1 MQQGPGDAMSRSE
14 LVHATCISL
23 FGRGILLRGPSG
35 AGKSDLALR
44 LIDAGG
50 LLVADDQ
57 TRLTAEEGRLS
68 ATAPPVLSGQME
80 VRGMGIVGQAALVS
94 VAVAL
99 VVDLQPAETI
109 ERLPEEAAA
118 ELLGVRIPNLVLDP
132 RAASALARI
141 RLALDRAGKA
151 EARRRGIE
159 RRRPVL
165 LVTGMAGAGR
175 SLALDTAEDLGYE
188 VIDNLPLALIPSL
201 FVGASERP
209 LALGVDLRTRD
220 FSIARFLEASE
231 ALRATP
237 SLEPRLIFLDCADD
251 VLLRRFS
258 ETRRRH
264 PLAVDRP
271 LARGIETER
280 RLIAPIKSR
289 ADLVIDT
296 SALRPADFRRLLGG
310 HLSLTKDA
318 GGGLVVFVTSFSYR
332 HGLPM
337 EADLVLDVRFL
348 RNPHYQAELR
358 DLTGRDPTVADF
370 IAEDPAMEPFFQ
382 GLLGW
387 LRPLLPLYEAEGKSY
402 LTFAIGCTGGR
413 HRSVYVAERLA
424 RWLTEEQR
432 QVVIA
437 HRDSERQG

>member
-1 MQQGPGDAMSRSE
+1 MGAISRSE

-23 FGRGILLRGPSG
+23 FGRGVLLRGPSG

-57 TRLTAEEGRLS
+57 TQLTAEDGRLS
-68 ATAPPVLSGQME
+68 ATAPPILSGQME
-80 VRGMGIVGQAALVS
+80 VRGMGIVGQAAMVS
-94 VAVAL
+94 VSVAL
-99 VVDLQPAETI
+99 VVELQAADTI
-109 ERLPEEAAA
+109 ERMPDEEEKA
-118 ELLGVRIPNLVLDP
+118 ELLGIALPLIRLDP
-132 RAASALARI
+132 KAASATARV
-141 RLALDRAGKA
+141 RLALERLSKA
-151 EARRRGIE
+151 ESRRLGGGDG
-159 RRRPVL
+159 RPVL

-201 FVGASERP
+201 MIGASDRP

-220 FSIARFLEASE
+220 FSIAGFLEVIE
-231 ALRATP
+231 ALKASP
-237 SLEPRLIFLDCADD
+237 GVEPRLIFLDCVDD

-271 LARGIETER
+271 VARGIETER

-310 HLSLTKDA
+310 HLSLARAK
-318 GGGLVVFVTSFSYR
+318 GNGLVVFVTSFAYR

-348 RNPHYQAELR
+348 RNPHYQPELR
-358 DLTGRDPTVADF
+358 EKTGREPDVAAF
-370 IAEDPAMEPFFQ
+370 VAEDPAFGPFFE
-382 GLLGW
+382 GLTAWLG
-387 LRPLLPLYEAEGKSY
+387 PLLPLYEAEGKSY
-402 LTFAIGCTGGR
+402 LTFAVGCTGGR
-413 HRSVYVAERLA
+413 HRSVFVAERLA
-424 RWLTEEQR
+424 RWLTDEKR

-437 HRDSERQG
+437 HRDSEREG

>member
-1 MQQGPGDAMSRSE
+1 MGAMSQSE

-57 TRLTAEEGRLS
+57 TRLLAEEGRLS
-68 ATAPPVLSGQME
+68 ATAPAVLSGQME
-80 VRGMGIVGQAALVS
+80 VRGMGIVGQAAMVS
-94 VAVAL
+94 VNLAL
-99 VVDLQPAETI
+99 VVDLRAADEI
-109 ERLPEEAAA
+109 ERLPQAETV
-118 ELLGVRIPNLVLDP
+118 ELLGVTVPLVTLDP
-132 RAASALARI
+132 NAASATARI
-141 RLALDRAGKA
+141 RLALDRTSKA
-151 EARRRGIE
+151 EAARLGE
-159 RRRPVL
+159 AEGRPVL

-201 FVGASERP
+201 FVGSSEKP

-220 FSIARFLEASE
+220 FSIARFLEVSE

-237 SLEPRLIFLDCADD
+237 GLAPRLIFLDCVDE

-271 LARGIETER
+271 VARGIETER

-310 HLSLTKDA
+310 HLSLARKA
-318 GGGLVVFVTSFSYR
+318 SNGLVVFVTSFAYR

-358 DLTGRDPTVADF
+358 EKTGRDPGVAAYV
-370 IAEDPAMEPFFQ
+370 AEDPAFTPFFE
-382 GLLGW
+382 GLTAW

-402 LTFAIGCTGGR
+402 LTFAVGCTGGR

-437 HRDSERQG
+437 HRDSDREG

>member
-1 MQQGPGDAMSRSE
+1 MSQSE

-23 FGRGILLRGPSG
+23 FGRGVLLRGPSG

-57 TRLTAEEGRLS
+57 TRLTAEAGRLS
-68 ATAPPVLSGQME
+68 ASAPAVLSGQME

-94 VAVAL
+94 ANVAL
-99 VVDLQPAETI
+99 VVDLQAADGI
-109 ERLPEEAAA
+109 ERLPEE
-118 ELLGVRIPNLVLDP
+118 ETVDMLGVSVPLIALDP
-132 RAASALARI
+132 QAASATARI
-141 RLALDRAGKA
+141 RLALDRTSKA
-151 EARRRGIE
+151 EAARAGDVE
-159 RRRPVL
+159 GRPVL

-201 FVGASERP
+201 FVGAGDKP

-220 FSIARFLEASE
+220 FSIARFLEVSE

-237 SLEPRLIFLDCADD
+237 GLALRLIFLDCVDE

-271 LARGIETER
+271 VARGIETER
-280 RLIAPIKSR
+280 RLIAPIVSR

-310 HLSLTKDA
+310 HLTLPRSA
-318 GGGLVVFVTSFSYR
+318 GNGLVVFVTSFAYR

-358 DLTGRDPTVADF
+358 AKTGRDPAVAAYV
-370 IAEDPAMEPFFQ
+370 AEDPAFAPFFD
-382 GLLGW
+382 GLTAWLG
-387 LRPLLPLYEAEGKSY
+387 PLLPLYEAEGKAY
-402 LTFAIGCTGGR
+402 LTFGVGCTGGR
-413 HRSVYVAERLA
+413 HRSVFVAERLA
-424 RWLTEEQR
+424 RWLTDEKR

-437 HRDSERQG
+437 HRDSDRDG

>member
-1 MQQGPGDAMSRSE
+1 MSRSE

-57 TRLTAEEGRLS
+57 TRLTAEEDRLT

-99 VVDLQPAETI
+99 VVDLEPAETI
-109 ERLPEEAAA
+109 ERLPQDDKV
-118 ELLGVRIPNLVLDP
+118 ELLGIAVPRALVDP
-132 RAASALARI
+132 RAASALARV
-141 RLALDRAGKA
+141 RLALERATKA
-151 EARRRGIE
+151 GTGLSAGAQ
-159 RRRPVL
+159 RRPVL

-201 FVGASERP
+201 FVGASDKP

-220 FSIARFLEASE
+220 FSIARFLEVSD
-231 ALRATP
+231 ALRVTP
-237 SLEPRLIFLDCADD
+237 NLQPRLIFLDCADE

-280 RLIAPIKSR
+280 RLIQPIRSR

-310 HLSLTKDA
+310 HLSLARAA

-332 HGLPM
+332 FGLPM

-348 RNPHYQAELR
+348 RNPHYQPELR
-358 DLTGRDPTVADF
+358 DKTGRDPDVAAY
-370 IAEDPAMEPFFQ
+370 IAEDPALEPFFQ
-382 GLLGW
+382 GLTAW
-387 LRPLLPLYEAEGKSY
+387 LKPLLPLYEAEGKSY
-402 LTFAIGCTGGR
+402 LTFAVGCTGGR
-413 HRSVYVAERLA
+413 HRSVYIAERLA
-424 RWLTEEQR
+424 RWLTEQQR

-437 HRDSERQG
+437 HRDAARDA

>member
-1 MQQGPGDAMSRSE
+1 MGAMTRSE

-35 AGKSDLALR
+35 VGKSDLALR

-57 TRLTAEEGRLS
+57 TRLTAEEGRLT

-80 VRGMGIVGQAALVS
+80 VRGMGIIGQVALIS

-99 VVDLQPAETI
+99 VVDLQAADDI
-109 ERLPEEAAA
+109 ERMPEEVHA
-118 ELLGVRIPNLVLDP
+118 ELLGVQVPLVTLDP
-132 RAASALARI
+132 KAASALARI
-141 RLALDRAGKA
+141 RLALERASKA
-151 EARRRGIE
+151 EATKAGSDGQ
-159 RRRPVL
+159 RPVL

-201 FVGASERP
+201 FVGASHRP

-220 FSIARFLEASE
+220 FSIAHFLEVIAALHAS
-231 ALRATP
+231 P
-237 SLEPRLIFLDCADD
+237 SLAPRLVFLDCVDY

-271 LARGIETER
+271 VARGIETER
-280 RLIAPIKSR
+280 RLVQPIKSR

-310 HLSLTKDA
+310 HLSLS
-318 GGGLVVFVTSFSYR
+318 GESGNGLVVFVTSFSYR

-337 EADLVLDVRFL
+337 EADLVVDVRFL
-348 RNPHYQAELR
+348 RNPHYQADLR
-358 DLTGRDPTVADF
+358 DKTGRDPAVAAY
-370 IAEDPAMEPFFQ
+370 IAEDPAFDPFFE
-382 GLLGW
+382 GLTTW
-387 LRPLLPLYEAEGKSY
+387 LKPLLQLYEAEGKSY
-402 LTFAIGCTGGR
+402 LTFALGCTGGR
-413 HRSVYVAERLA
+413 HRSVYTAERLA
-424 RWLTEEQR
+424 RWLTQEQQ

-437 HRDSERQG
+437 HRDSEREG